1 VLTRYA
7 TYSGAPTGLRQASPA
22 SSAAKISP
30 ADRQPVTSRAASN
43 RARFLPVKLSAV
55 TLALICALPA
65 VCAAQD
71 SGLGPITITPI
82 RVEKS
87 IDEIPAAVS
96 TVGQDKIQL
105 GNEQLGLDESLGGVP
120 GLFMLNRYNFAQ
132 DLRASIRGFGARSS
146 FGIRGIKIIVD
157 GIPETLPDGQGSVD
171 GIDIGSAREI
181 AVIRGP
187 SSSLYG
193 NASGGVILIESESGP
208 VDPFVS
214 ARTTAGDFGFH
225 NNQLK
230 IGGENGRLN
239 YLVNLSDTSSDGFRD
254 HSEYENTQLNGR
266 FETTIKGGSSL
277 LATLH
282 HTDQPVANDPGS
294 LTVADAEL
302 DPEQARAQNV
312 TFDAGEALEQTRLGL
327 LHKTGLAGGRDFEAR
342 IYHTQRDFS
351 NRLPF
356 QNGGAVE
363 LDRNFNGAG
372 LKFTLPGD
380 LAGRSNRLLLGVDYD
395 RQDDARSRFD
405 NLSGALGAQ
414 TFDQDELVTSLG
426 VYLQNETRL
435 NDSVE
440 LTFGIRHDD
449 VKFDVSDDYLADGDD
464 SGEIDFD
471 HTSPMAGISI
481 DLGGNTHFYATISTA
496 FETPT
501 TTEFANPAGG
511 GFNQSL
517 EPQDSTNY
525 EIGLKG
531 MDDSQRFD
539 LALFHIDVDNEL
551 TPFELPAQP
560 GRTFFENAGSSTR
573 DGLEVSYSRHLTR
586 QIEMTAA
593 YTYSDFVFDRFSDTN
608 GDVFD
613 GNRIPGIPQ
622 ELLYLDLTW
631 NGQGGY
637 YATWDWTYTGE
648 LYADNANDTRVD
660 SSQVSNLRIGYNGS
674 YGEWEIAPFMGIN
687 NLFDE
692 DYNNN
697 IQINAFGD
705 RYFEPA
711 PERNAYIGISIRT
724 RIGS

>member
-1 VLTRYA
+1 MLTRYLA
-7 TYSGAPTGLRQASPA
+7 CFGA
-22 SSAAKISP
+22 P
-30 ADRQPVTSRAASN
+30 ADRQPNTRRAVSNPSRI
-43 RARFLPVKLSAV
+43 LPLKLSAA

-65 VCAAQD
+65 VGAAQD
-71 SGLGPITITPI
+71 SGLGPITITPV

-87 IDEIPAAVS
+87 IDEIPAAV
-96 TVGQDKIQL
+96 TTIGEDEIQL

-171 GIDIGSAREI
+171 GIDIGSASQI

-208 VDPFVS
+208 ADPFAG
-214 ARTTAGDFGFH
+214 ARTTAGDFGFR

-230 IGGENGRLN
+230 IGGDTGRLN
-239 YLVNLSDTSSDGFRD
+239 YLVNLSDTTSDGFRD
-254 HSEYENTQLNGR
+254 HSEYENTQLNSR
-266 FETTIKGGSSL
+266 FQKAIKGGSTL

-294 LTVADAEL
+294 LTAADAEL
-302 DPEQARAQNV
+302 DPKQARAQNV

-327 LHKTGLAGGRDFEAR
+327 LYKTGLARGRDFEAR
-342 IYHTQRDFS
+342 IYHTQRDFN

-363 LDRNFNGAG
+363 LDRNFSGTG
-372 LKFTLPGD
+372 FKFTLPGD
-380 LAGRSNRLLLGVDYD
+380 LAGRQNRLLLGVDYD

-405 NLSGALGAQ
+405 NLSGSLGAQ

-426 VYLQNETRL
+426 AYLQNETQL

-440 LTFGIRHDD
+440 LTLGIRHDD
-449 VKFDVSDDYLADGDD
+449 VKFDVSDDFLADGDD
-464 SGEIDFD
+464 SGKVDLD
-471 HTSPMAGISI
+471 QTSPMAGISV

-517 EPQDSTNY
+517 EPQESTNY

-531 MDDSQRFD
+531 QDDRQRYD

-560 GRTFFENAGSSTR
+560 GRTFFENAGASTR
-573 DGLEVSYSRHLTR
+573 DGLEVSYSRQLTG
-586 QIEMTAA
+586 QIGLTAA
-593 YTYSDFVFDRFSDTN
+593 YTYSDFEFDRFTNAN

-613 GNRIPGIPQ
+613 GNRIPGIPKN
-622 ELLYLDLTW
+622 LLYLDLTW

-637 YATWDWTYTGE
+637 YATWDLTYTGE

-660 SSQVSNLRIGYNGS
+660 SSKVSNLRIGFNRN
-674 YGEWEIAPFMGIN
+674 YGEWEIAPFIGIN

-697 IQINAFGD
+697 IRINAFGG